1 MINSFP
7 RKNTVN
13 NGAWMT
19 VLRFEISKNIFKLT
33 DSDVQTGNTANQ
45 YDTLTGKT
53 HQKIA
58 LKRENV
64 LTDLK

>member
-1 MINSFP
+1 
-7 RKNTVN
+7 
-13 NGAWMT
+13 MT

-45 YDTLTGKT
+45 YDTLTGNRLLYYQKT